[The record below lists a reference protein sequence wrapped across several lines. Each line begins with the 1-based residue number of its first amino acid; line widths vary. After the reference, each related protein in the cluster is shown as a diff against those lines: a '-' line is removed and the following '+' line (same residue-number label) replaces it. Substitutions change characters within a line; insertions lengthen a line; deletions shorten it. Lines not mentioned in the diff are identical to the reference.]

1 MMPRHADRPCPGRN
15 LPCVIVG
22 AVVGLGL
29 AGVAVTWLW
38 VANRELWLEQFAVDR
53 NLSAAALMG
62 VVMLVPVLAFVK
74 YPLRIFFS
82 GIVAWTVLTMT
93 YSVMTMRFADLESR
107 LSSFHLFMLGAIAY
121 VLAAV
126 FVWLLHMALLA
137 RQQPLAPTRH
147 RRRHTDVD
155 VTYTR

>member
-22 AVVGLGL
+22 AIVGLGL
-29 AGVAVTWLW
+29 AAVAVAWLL

-62 VVMLVPVLAFVK
+62 VVMLVPVVAFVK
-74 YPLRIFFS
+74 YPLRIFLS

-93 YSVMTMRFADLESR
+93 YSVMTTRFADLESR
-107 LSSFHLFMLGAIAY
+107 LSAFHLFVLGAVAY

-137 RQQPLAPTRH
+137 RQQPLTPIRH
-147 RRRHTDVD
+147 RRRPIDI
-155 VTYTR
+155 TYTR

>member
-29 AGVAVTWLW
+29 AGVAVAWLL

-82 GIVAWTVLTMT
+82 GIVAWTVGDCIGRC
-93 YSVMTMRFADLESR
+93 SIREDNR
-107 LSSFHLFMLGAIAY
+107 LANQGLQIG
-121 VLAAV
+121 
-126 FVWLLHMALLA
+126 
-137 RQQPLAPTRH
+137 P
-147 RRRHTDVD
+147 
-155 VTYTR
+155 